1 MQSSKHILGKPAA
14 HRVLNNMSWNEVYG
28 IQDLRQAS
36 LTEAEITLWPETSMA
51 FFTSTS
57 KSILSCFSLAI
68 AASMVAFSAFSACAQ
83 TQDGTRGVSRGN
95 GTERAR

>member
-1 MQSSKHILGKPAA
+1 
-14 HRVLNNMSWNEVYG
+14 
-28 IQDLRQAS
+28 
-36 LTEAEITLWPETSMA
+36 MA

-68 AASMVAFSAFSACAQ
+68 AASMVAFSAFSACEQ

-95 GTERAR
+95 GTEGAPGSVGDPTFRAIAIGVCRRR